1 MKGCFLERIKH
12 LIVKRKKGRT
22 MQIKRNCVTRASK
35 QKSKELGLNIEEMGQ
50 LLNKC
55 NWTKLIGE
63 EEEHPEKPI
72 WSSVIPATIMSSHK
86 ENPKKHKVSQ
96 LNSTKLLRKLW
107 GHRALD
113 SKTRT
118 GSLKKKKKGK
128 LSHQQDY
135 YTFCDLLKFRCSG
148 LIQHIHFITWTEI

>member
-72 WSSVIPATIMSSHK
+72 RSSVIPATIMSSHK

-107 GHRALD
+107 GHRDLD

-118 GSLKKKKKGK
+118 GSKKKKKK
-128 LSHQQDY
+128 ENYHISKIITH
-135 YTFCDLLKFRCSG
+135 FVLLKFRCSG